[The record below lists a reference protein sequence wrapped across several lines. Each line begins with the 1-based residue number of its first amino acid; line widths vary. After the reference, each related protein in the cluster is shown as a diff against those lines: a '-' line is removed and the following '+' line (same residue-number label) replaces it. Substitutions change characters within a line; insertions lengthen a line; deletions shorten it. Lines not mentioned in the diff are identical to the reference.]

1 MLRKANMR
9 EYFALLNIFLM
20 PHSYHSR
27 CYYYPQFIP
36 SLPPNPNPSPI
47 VHILLIEDQQ
57 KLAENIRQYLSL
69 EHYAV
74 TVAHDGKEGFEKAMT
89 QEVDLLILDINLP
102 GMDGY
107 VICSMLRQRKKDMPI
122 LMLTART
129 KQQEIVHGLDLGADD
144 YLGKPFDLDELLARV
159 RALLRRKTVEKHP
172 RLTAG
177 PITLDTNTHD
187 VFRQEKQVNLSP
199 KEYGL
204 LEYLLRNRGTVQDR
218 PHIIEHVWGG
228 RDDLL
233 FSQTVDVH
241 VAYLRRKLGKD
252 VIRTVPGKGYLV
264 PAEQ

>member
-1 MLRKANMR
+1 M
-9 EYFALLNIFLM
+9 
-20 PHSYHSR
+20 
-27 CYYYPQFIP
+27 
-36 SLPPNPNPSPI
+36 
-47 VHILLIEDQQ
+47 HILLIEDQK

-107 VICSMLRQRKKDMPI
+107 VICSMLRQRKKNMPI
-122 LMLTART
+122 LMLTAKS
-129 KQQEIVHGLDLGADD
+129 KQKEIVHGLDLGADD
-144 YLGKPFDLDELLARV
+144 YLTKPFDLEILLARV
-159 RALLRRKTVEKHP
+159 RALLRRKSDQRTPCMTVKD
-172 RLTAG
+172 
-177 PITLDTNTHD
+177 ITLDSNT
-187 VFRQEKQVNLSP
+187 QEVKRGEKTVGLSP

-204 LEYLLRNRGTVQDR
+204 LEYLFRNRGAVQDR
-218 PHIIEHVWGG
+218 PRIIEHVWGG

-252 VIRTVPGKGYLV
+252 VIQTVPGKGYLI
-264 PAEQ
+264 PAD